1 MLNGARM
8 NWSCKLPQPL
18 KIPSVTTLHTLVDV
32 CKLVGPCMLKRTAYE
47 HPVQHRLCGGE
58 GTDPRPSL
66 PPHRR
71 PRLPS
76 LAWRSAPLSTRLLA
90 YAFAYPVLTGPND

>member
-1 MLNGARM
+1 M

-32 CKLVGPCMLKRTAYE
+32 CELVGSCMPKRTAYE

-58 GTDPRPSL
+58 GKGLHARP
-66 PPHRR
+66 
-71 PRLPS
+71 
-76 LAWRSAPLSTRLLA
+76 
-90 YAFAYPVLTGPND
+90 VGGGTGQGRVTSGT